1 MADGATNAFE
11 EADKRAVALRYEADQ
26 DEAPTVVASGRGLT
40 AEKILALADAHG
52 VAVHHD
58 PLLVES
64 LSVLELGEAI
74 PAELYPVVAEVL
86 VFVQRL
92 NREKGEGGR

>member
-1 MADGATNAFE
+1 MTTGED
-11 EADKRAVALRYEADQ
+11 ADKRAVALRYETEH

-40 AEKILALADAHG
+40 AEKILALADEHG

-86 VFVQRL
+86 VFVQRM
-92 NREKGEGGR
+92 NREKGEAKR

>member
-1 MADGATNAFE
+1 MTAGEDAN
-11 EADKRAVALRYEADQ
+11 KRAVALRYETEQ
-26 DEAPTVVASGRGLT
+26 DEAPIVVASGRGLT
-40 AEKILALADAHG
+40 AEKILELADAHG

-86 VFVQRL
+86 VFVQRM
-92 NREKGEGGR
+92 NREKGEAKR